1 MINIDSLTSFYPGDI
16 LFAQKICAVFT
27 RKRPMGRDFY
37 DIVFLMND
45 TKPSLEY
52 LKDKNGI
59 SSLTE
64 VKKKLLDKCSNLK
77 SVIFQGIYTIP
88 ILTLNSSCRFP
99 ANIIK

>member
-1 MINIDSLTSFYPGDI
+1 
-16 LFAQKICAVFT
+16 
-27 RKRPMGRDFY
+27 MGRDFY

-64 VKKKLLDKCSNLK
+64 VKKKLLDKCSNLDFK
-77 SVIFQGIYTIP
+77 QLSKDIEPFLFNSVDSKKVLYFREYIQSQF
-88 ILTLNSSCRFP
+88 
-99 ANIIK
+99 